1 MSDIH
6 GYKSDLRTLFFYS
19 FFLSKSLKW
28 YSRQLKSLLL
38 KYKSHLMFIDFI
50 SRILGAEKV
59 SVSNR
64 LENAGPSVIVTKDS
78 NRPIPEKYR
87 KDVALLRS
95 KYGDA
100 FKIGLC
106 ITLTLQEALSVI
118 PRDRHRIDAYRGLQS
133 YLKKDW
139 NITLTITSQKTKPT
153 TL

>member
-19 FFLSKSLKW
+19 FFLSKSLKR

-38 KYKSHLMFIDFI
+38 NYKSHLMFIDFI

-64 LENAGPSVIVTKDS
+64 LENAGPSVIIKKDS
-78 NRPIPEKYR
+78 TKPIPEKYQR
-87 KDVALLRS
+87 DIEALRQ

-100 FKIGLC
+100 FKTGFC
-106 ITLTLQEALSVI
+106 INLTLQEALSVM
-118 PRDRHRIDAYRGLQS
+118 PRDRKRVDSYAGLIS
-133 YLKKDW
+133 YLKKEQG
-139 NITLTITSQKTKPT
+139 ITLTIKSQKTK
-153 TL
+153 L

>member
-19 FFLSKSLKW
+19 FFLSKSLKR

-64 LENAGPSVIVTKDS
+64 LEDAVPSVIVTKDS
-78 NRPIPEKYR
+78 NRPIPEKYK
-87 KDVALLRS
+87 KDVASLRS
-95 KYGDA
+95 KYRDDLKTG
-100 FKIGLC
+100 FC
-106 ITLTLQEALSVI
+106 IILTLQEALSI
-118 PRDRHRIDAYRGLQS
+118 MPRDRKRVDSYAGLIS
-133 YLKKDW
+133 YLKREQG
-139 NITLTITSQKTKPT
+139 ITLTIKSQKTK
-153 TL
+153 L